1 MNRTLSREFYQIRQT
16 KPLEDHP
23 CAVKYL
29 LIQKTAIHCTWLGAT
44 AYLSGLYCMTGSPT
58 RIIQQVSFTRDRP
71 SAEPRVRV
79 TRTDTFVKLR
89 PGVSVLIH
97 VVICEILIMPWEI
110 LRNNSWLPN
119 WRHPIQKHVPLALS
133 LPWRWFVEIWMHE
146 HTVEPAFRWHRLT
159 KHRTKGSCEVPH
171 RFVKDDNG
179 SAARDRELT
188 YVITKCISTSS
199 YI

>member
-97 VVICEILIMPWEI
+97 VVICEILIMP
-110 LRNNSWLPN
+110 
-119 WRHPIQKHVPLALS
+119 
-133 LPWRWFVEIWMHE
+133 
-146 HTVEPAFRWHRLT
+146 
-159 KHRTKGSCEVPH
+159 
-171 RFVKDDNG
+171 
-179 SAARDRELT
+179 
-188 YVITKCISTSS
+188 
-199 YI
+199 